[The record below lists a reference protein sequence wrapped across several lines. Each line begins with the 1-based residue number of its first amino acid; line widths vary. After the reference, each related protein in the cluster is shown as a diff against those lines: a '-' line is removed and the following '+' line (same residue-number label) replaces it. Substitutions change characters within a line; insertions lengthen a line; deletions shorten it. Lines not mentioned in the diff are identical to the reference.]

1 MKIDLSLLYRNHQK
15 VIFIISHWRQKFH
28 EKKLLPLLSF
38 FFILCVLCPTL
49 TVNAATYN
57 IDFETKSKGIQLINL
72 DTDTVVYEKNADMK
86 LEPASCTK
94 IMTFI
99 IAVENID
106 DLNGTKITAKKE
118 VLNLLKDT
126 QSSTAGVLEGETLT
140 AMQLLYCLMVP
151 SGNDASV
158 VLADY
163 VGNGDQQKFVDMMNA
178 KAQELGLKNTH
189 FMNPHGLHNEN
200 HYTTA
205 ADLAVITKYAMNLP
219 HFTEISS
226 TVSYKLPATNVY
238 PKERLIR
245 TTNKMINSNSEGGY
259 YYQYAKGI
267 KTGSHDQAGYC
278 LVSTAIKNG
287 YSYLCVALGAPS
299 VDANGKTITE
309 HEEMRDSKK
318 LYQWAFSELELKSII
333 SSDETVTDIPLAYAW
348 DQDSLLLTAEKSFST
363 ILPAD
368 VSVNSILVEYNLP
381 EKVEAPIKK
390 GDVIGTATYT
400 YANQELTTVNLVA
413 SESVERS
420 ELLHSLDVVKNIV
433 TSVWFIVIFS
443 IIIVLL
449 IVYLILAIVYNKKK
463 KKMRKVKKYRD
474 M

>member
-1 MKIDLSLLYRNHQK
+1 MK
-15 VIFIISHWRQKFH
+15 
-28 EKKLLPLLSF
+28 KKLLPLLSF

>member
-1 MKIDLSLLYRNHQK
+1 MK
-15 VIFIISHWRQKFH
+15 
-28 EKKLLPLLSF
+28 KKLLPLLSF

-205 ADLAVITKYAMNLP
+205 A
-219 HFTEISS
+219 HHQ
-226 TVSYKLPATNVY
+226 
-238 PKERLIR
+238 IR
-245 TTNKMINSNSEGGY
+245 
-259 YYQYAKGI
+259 
-267 KTGSHDQAGYC
+267 
-278 LVSTAIKNG
+278 
-287 YSYLCVALGAPS
+287 
-299 VDANGKTITE
+299 
-309 HEEMRDSKK
+309 HESPP
-318 LYQWAFSELELKSII
+318 LY
-333 SSDETVTDIPLAYAW
+333 
-348 DQDSLLLTAEKSFST
+348 
-363 ILPAD
+363 
-368 VSVNSILVEYNLP
+368 
-381 EKVEAPIKK
+381 
-390 GDVIGTATYT
+390 
-400 YANQELTTVNLVA
+400 
-413 SESVERS
+413 
-420 ELLHSLDVVKNIV
+420 
-433 TSVWFIVIFS
+433 
-443 IIIVLL
+443 
-449 IVYLILAIVYNKKK
+449 
-463 KKMRKVKKYRD
+463 
-474 M
+474 

>member
-1 MKIDLSLLYRNHQK
+1 M
-15 VIFIISHWRQKFH
+15 
-28 EKKLLPLLSF
+28 
-38 FFILCVLCPTL
+38 LCPTL

-72 DTDTVVYEKNADMK
+72 DMDTVVYEKNADMK

-151 SGNDASV
+151 LGNDASV

-390 GDVIGTATYT
+390 GDVIETATYT

>member
-28 EKKLLPLLSF
+28 EKKALPLLSF

>member
-1 MKIDLSLLYRNHQK
+1 MK
-15 VIFIISHWRQKFH
+15 
-28 EKKLLPLLSF
+28 KKLLPLLSF

-333 SSDETVTDIPLAYAW
+333 SSDETVTGIPLAYAW

-368 VSVNSILVEYNLP
+368 VSVNSILVEYSLP

-390 GDVIGTATYT
+390 VDVIGTATYT